1 MSTLRKLRE
10 SKKITQKE
18 AAEYLGISL
27 RSYNTYENDKIKES
41 TSKYRF
47 LCHELE
53 LFNPIDE
60 EHGILTLDEIKA
72 ICNEV
77 FAHYNINY
85 CYLFGSYAK
94 GNAKEDSDVDL
105 LISNTVTGLKFFGLT
120 EELRKAL
127 HKKVDLLDTNQ
138 LLRNQKLLNELLKD
152 GIRIHQSNL

>member
-1 MSTLRKLRE
+1 MSALRKLRE

-27 RSYNTYENDKIKES
+27 RSYNTSENDKAKEN

-60 EHGILTLDEIKA
+60 ELGILTLKEIRTT
-72 ICNEV
+72 CNEV
-77 FAHYNINY
+77 FAHYNIAY

-94 GNAKEDSDVDL
+94 GNAKGDSDVDL

-120 EELRKAL
+120 EELREAL
-127 HKKVDLLDTNQ
+127 HKKVDLQ
-138 LLRNQKLLNELLKD
+138 RSKVLLSPKIAAKDNLLALF
-152 GIRIHQSNL
+152 

>member
-27 RSYNTYENDKIKES
+27 RSYNTYENDKAKEN

-77 FAHYNINY
+77 FARHNINY

-94 GNAKEDSDVDL
+94 GNAKGDSDIDL
-105 LISNTVTGLKFFGLT
+105 LISNTVTGLKFFGLA

-138 LLRNQKLLNELLKD
+138 LLQNKKLLDEILNN
-152 GIRIHQSNL
+152 GIKICN